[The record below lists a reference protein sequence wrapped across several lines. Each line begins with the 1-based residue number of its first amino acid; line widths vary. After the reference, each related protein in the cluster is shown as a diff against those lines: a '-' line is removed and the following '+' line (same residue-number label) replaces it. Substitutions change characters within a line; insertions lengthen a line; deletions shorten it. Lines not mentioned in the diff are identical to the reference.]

1 MRRLSSFFVK
11 VMQRFLPDPW
21 VLAIVLSLI
30 VFVAGLLLTGSN
42 PLQMAT
48 FWGDGFFGLLEFSM
62 QMVLIL
68 VTGYALASTAL
79 IKGGLEAVAKR
90 AGSAGNA
97 VVITTVFAVIASWL
111 NWGFG
116 LIVGALLAKE
126 MARQVENVDYRLLI
140 AAAYSGFLVWHGG
153 LSGSIPLVIATEGH
167 FLAERM
173 GVIPTSQTI
182 FTGYNLAIVG
192 ALLIALPIANRLML
206 PAEGER
212 VVVDAATLEEDEAH
226 KDDLR
231 GTPAEKLETTP
242 WLSAIV
248 GVGGLAYLFSY
259 FASGGGL
266 GLNIVIFIFFML
278 GILLHGTPRNYIASF
293 VEAVRGSSGIILQFP
308 FYAGILGMMDSSG
321 LVDIIAGWFV
331 AVSTAGTLPFWSFI
345 SGGVVN
351 FFTPSGGG
359 QWAVQGPIMIQAS
372 EQLGADLARVSMGV
386 AWGDAWSNMVQPFWL
401 LPALGIAGLE
411 ARDVMGF
418 CVMAL
423 LVSGVLITLGLLLL

>member
-1 MRRLSSFFVK
+1 MRRLSSFFVTI
-11 VMQRFLPDPW
+11 MQRYLPDPW

-30 VFVAGLLLTGSN
+30 VFVAGLFMTGSS
-42 PLQMAT
+42 PLQMVT

-79 IKGGLEAVAKR
+79 VKGALEAVAKR
-90 AGSAGNA
+90 AGNA
-97 VVITTVFAVIASWL
+97 RNAIVITTVFAVIACWL

-126 MARQVENVDYRLLI
+126 MARQVKNVDYRLLI
-140 AAAYSGFLVWHGG
+140 ASAYSGFLVWHGG

-167 FLAERM
+167 FLADQM

-182 FTGYNLAIVG
+182 FTAYNLIIVL
-192 ALLIALPIANRLML
+192 ALLAVLPFVNRLML

-212 VVVDAATLEEDEAH
+212 VVVDAATLEEDAANA
-226 KDDLR
+226 DDLR
-231 GTPAEKLETTP
+231 GTPAERLETTP
-242 WLSAIV
+242 WLSLII
-248 GVGGLAYLFSY
+248 GIGGLAYLIGY
-259 FASGGGL
+259 FAGGGGL
-266 GLNIVIFIFFML
+266 ELNIVIFTFFIL
-278 GILLHGTPRNYIASF
+278 GILLHRTPRNYINSF
-293 VEAVRGSSGIILQFP
+293 VEAVKGSSGIILQFP
-308 FYAGILGMMDSSG
+308 FYAGILGMMSESG
-321 LVDIIAGWFV
+321 LVDLIAGGFV
-331 AVSTAGTLPFWSFI
+331 AVSTAQTLPFWSFL
-345 SGGVVN
+345 SGGLIN

-418 CVMAL
+418 CVIAL
-423 LVSGVLITLGLLLL
+423 LVSGVIITFGLLVL

>member
-42 PLQMAT
+42 PLQMVT

-79 IKGGLEAVAKR
+79 VKGALEAVAKR
-90 AGSAGNA
+90 AGNA
-97 VVITTVFAVIASWL
+97 SNAIMITTVFAVFACWL

-167 FLAERM
+167 FLAEQM
-173 GVIPTSQTI
+173 GVISTSQTI
-182 FTGYNLAIVG
+182 FTFYNLAIVL
-192 ALLIALPIANRLML
+192 ALLLALPLANRLML

-212 VVVDAATLEEDEAH
+212 VVVDAAKLEEDEETI
-226 KDDLR
+226 DDLR
-231 GTPAEKLETTP
+231 GTPSEALETTP
-242 WLSAIV
+242 WLSVIV
-248 GVGGLAYLFSY
+248 GIGGLVYLISY
-259 FASGGGL
+259 FAAGGGL
-266 GLNIVIFIFFML
+266 ELNIVIFLFFML
-278 GILLHGTPRNYIASF
+278 GVLLHRTPRNYINSF

-372 EQLGADLARVSMGV
+372 EQLGADLAKVSMGV

-423 LVSGVLITLGLLLL
+423 LVSGVIITLGLLLL

>member
-1 MRRLSSFFVK
+1 MRRLSSFFVT

-30 VFVAGLLLTGSN
+30 VYVAGLLLTGSN

-79 IKGGLEAVAKR
+79 VKGGLEAVAKR
-90 AGSAGNA
+90 AGNAGNA
-97 VVITTVFAVIASWL
+97 VMITTVFAVIASWL

-140 AAAYSGFLVWHGG
+140 AAAYSGFLVWHAG

-167 FLAERM
+167 FLAEQM

-182 FTGYNLAIVG
+182 FTTYNLVIVL
-192 ALLIALPIANRLML
+192 ALLIALPLTNRLML
-206 PAEGER
+206 PAEEER
-212 VVVDAATLEEDEAH
+212 VVVDAAKLEEDEVDA
-226 KDDLR
+226 DDLR

-242 WLSAIV
+242 WLSVVI

-259 FASGGGL
+259 FAAGGGL

-293 VEAVRGSSGIILQFP
+293 VEAVKGSSGIILQFP

-321 LVDIIAGWFV
+321 LVDIVAGWFV
-331 AVSTAGTLPFWSFI
+331 AVSTAQTLPFWSFI

-423 LVSGVLITLGLLLL
+423 LVSGVIITLGLLLL